1 MAVTTDYVTALGAG
15 SGLDTKAIVKVMVDA
30 EKASKQST
38 IDRNTLDVT
47 SKISSMGKVKSA
59 LTNLQT
65 AFAKLDDK
73 DDFNFSAL
81 SNSDSKT
88 VYAQFDGTKAL
99 SGTFSVTVSQLA
111 QSEIRQS
118 NAQASAS
125 ADLNSGS
132 AYSFDIQTGSGTT
145 NTITLAVGDVSL
157 DKAAAAINDLKAGYT
172 AWVVETST
180 GNNRLLLQG
189 PSGSASNIT
198 ITDSADLFGLNVS
211 SNKAQVAQNAEGT
224 MNGVSV
230 SRSSN
235 VISDLVPGVAMEFS
249 MVSSTPVILSVT
261 RDATAAS
268 KAITAVVTAY
278 NEFEAILKD
287 ETIAKNTLGEA
298 GALKGDSA
306 IRGVRD
312 AMRKFMSG
320 DSSTPGASITSM
332 AHIGIEVQRS
342 GVYKVN
348 ATKLTQ
354 AIQGNYDQITTM
366 FSADT
371 NSESAYGVKSRG
383 IAGDL
388 VTQIRDYLSS
398 TGIVKSREASYTS
411 TQAQLKT
418 DQTAL
423 DKKMAGVEA
432 RYTQQFST
440 MNKIMDEMKSMQTY
454 LESQLDNLP
463 FTSKNN

>member
-30 EKASKQST
+30 EKASKQSS

-47 SKISSMGKVKSA
+47 SKISSMGQVKSA
-59 LTNLQT
+59 LTNLQA

-118 NAQASAS
+118 DAQASAS
-125 ADLNSGS
+125 ADLHSGV

-145 NTITLAVGDVSL
+145 NTVSLAAGDVSL
-157 DKAAAAINDLKAGYT
+157 DKMAEAINDLKAGYT
-172 AWVVETST
+172 AWVVETSA
-180 GNNRLLLQG
+180 GSHQLLLQG
-189 PSGSASNIT
+189 PSGSANNIT
-198 ITDSADLFGLNVS
+198 ITDSADLFGLNAVH
-211 SNKAQVAQNAEGT
+211 NKAQVAQNAEGT

-249 MVSSTPVILSVT
+249 TVSITPVTLSVT

-268 KAITAVVTAY
+268 NAITNVVTAY

-287 ETIAKNTLGEA
+287 ETATKNELGEA
-298 GALKGDSA
+298 GALKSDSA

-312 AMRKFMSG
+312 VMRRFMSG
-320 DSSTPGASITSM
+320 DSSTPGSSITSM
-332 AHIGIEVQRS
+332 SDIGIQLQRS
-342 GVYKVN
+342 GEYTVD

-354 AIQGNYDQITTM
+354 AIQTNYDQITTM

-371 NSESAYGVKSRG
+371 NSESPYGVKNRG

-398 TGIVKSREASYTS
+398 TGIVKSREESYTN
-411 TQAQLKT
+411 TQAQLET

-423 DKKMAGVEA
+423 DKKMEGIEA
-432 RYTQQFST
+432 RYTRQFAT
-440 MNKIMDEMKSMQTY
+440 MNRIMDEMKTMQSY
-454 LESQLDNLP
+454 LETQLENLP
-463 FTSKNN
+463 YTSKNN